1 MILFVDI
8 LDILRILAGF
18 GGVLELSYFCAI
30 LYVRRATHVQRGTSF
45 LAEFRTCLGRTYQS
59 LLSSFHF
66 VPVRYR
72 FEEQELTKFFRSSY
86 TEYRQRTVV
95 GIPFIA

>member
-1 MILFVDI
+1 MIVFVDI
-8 LDILRILAGF
+8 LDILRILVGF

-30 LYVRRATHVQRGTSF
+30 LYALWATHVQRGTSF
-45 LAEFRTCLGRTYQS
+45 LAEFRACLSRTYQC
-59 LLSSFHF
+59 LLGTIHL
-66 VPVRYR
+66 VPVCYR